1 MKTITEIRRE
11 NLIEI
16 LKDFRTIAEFN
27 ETMGRKRTDPSF
39 GMIKNQQ
46 VNPNRGKPR
55 IMGDKLAREIELRL
69 NLPDGWMDST
79 HLTNEE
85 DASKSGVPYI
95 EGTPKVIPIPTIV
108 LQGGE
113 GKMDN
118 VVVYLDPELFDKY
131 FQGRKRSD
139 FHAAIVLDNSM
150 SPKLNSN
157 DRVLIDTAMTEFT
170 TAGIYCLQT
179 PAGKVLRDIHSRLDG
194 VLIIRAS
201 GLNEEVEFNSIPG
214 IKIVGKVRLKWTTEL
229 LP

>member
-79 HLTNEE
+79 HYTNEE
-85 DASKSGVPYI
+85 DAYKSGVPYI

-118 VVVYLDPELFDKY
+118 VVVYLDPELFEKY
-131 FQGRKRSD
+131 FQGRKRGD

-150 SPKLNSN
+150 SPKLNPN
-157 DRVLIDTAMTEFT
+157 DRVLIDTAITEFT
-170 TAGIYCLQT
+170 TAGIYCLET

-194 VLIIRAS
+194 VLIIKAS
-201 GLNEEVEFNSIPG
+201 GLNEEVEFSSVPG